1 MTFIQNILLFILS
14 NEWSYLFFALVDEL
28 NDIFLTYM
36 MFYLPSTIL
45 GALPILTLLIITQLY
60 EAGSIIISI

>member
-14 NEWSYLFFALVDEL
+14 NEWSYLFFAFVDEL

>member
-28 NDIFLTYM
+28 NIFLTYM

>member
-1 MTFIQNILLFILS
+1 MPFIQNILLFILS

-28 NDIFLTYM
+28 NIFLTYM